1 MTYRHLV
8 RCAGIGALVALPAAI
23 SAQTWRT
30 FDVARQM
37 QGATPLDVHVAF
49 GAGRVEV
56 LPATDRS
63 LFDVHLRYDA
73 ERAEPIYRFDTAQR
87 RLEVGV
93 RHFSNVR
100 VGKGYKG
107 SELQVALAR
116 GVPMQLD
123 LDIGAAEADINLTGL
138 HLDAL
143 SVKGGATE
151 TRVRFDAGNPRR
163 MTQMRV
169 DAGAA
174 SVMVSGLG
182 HANVERIDANI
193 GVGNL
198 ELDFGGVW
206 RGDMELSVTSALGK
220 VDLAIPSDVGVR
232 VEKTSFLHSFSSGDL
247 QKRNGYWVSDNWD
260 TARHKLEIRATGTL
274 GSLEIRRIGR

>member
-1 MTYRHLV
+1 MTIRTIA
-8 RCAGIGALVALPAAI
+8 RTAGFGAMLALPVAV
-23 SAQTWRT
+23 SAQSWRT

-37 QGATPLDVHVAF
+37 QGAEPLDVHVAF

-73 ERAEPIYRFDTAQR
+73 ERAEPIYRFDSPQR

-100 VGKGYKG
+100 AGRGYKG

-123 LDIGAAEADINLTGL
+123 LDVGAAEGEINLTGL

-151 TRVRFDAGNPRR
+151 IRMRFDAGNPRR
-163 MTQMRV
+163 MAQMRI

-174 SVMVSGLG
+174 SVKVFGLG
-182 HANVERIDANI
+182 HANAERIDANI
-193 GVGNL
+193 GVGSL
-198 ELDFGGVW
+198 DLDFGGAW
-206 RGDMELSVTSALGK
+206 QGDLELSVTSALGS
-220 VDLAIPSDVGVR
+220 VDLAVPSNVGVR
-232 VEKTSFLHSFSSGDL
+232 VEKTSFLHSFSAPDL
-247 QKRNGYWVSDNWD
+247 EKRNGYWVSDNWD
-260 TARHKLEIRATGTL
+260 SAQYKLRIRATGTL
-274 GSLEIRRIGR
+274 GSLEIRRISR